1 MEVIWKTVT
10 VILNCRLRMA
20 ITFHDVIHGFHSGR
34 GEVIASLKTNMPQQL
49 ADMRKEVLYKIF
61 LDLHKAYYALD
72 RYRYLGILAA
82 YKMGPRAISLLWCSW
97 DRLTMMTQARG
108 YLGTPFKG
116 F

>member
-49 ADMRKEVLYKIF
+49 ADMREEVLYNIL

-72 RYRYLGILAA
+72 RDIYLGILAA
-82 YKMGPRAISLLWCSW
+82 YKMGSRAIRLLWWSW
-97 DRLTMMTQARG
+97 DRLTMVTQAGG